1 MHVLNTVTNYVAGAK
16 TLHELLEL
24 DTQGFQGVRVKLM
37 WMGLN
42 NDWKEVVKRAAPIDP
57 EVLCHI
63 RGELDLDSEK
73 DLVFWSLCLMAF
85 FILARKSNLVPTGKF
100 DPQKQM
106 CAKHVNF
113 TKNKVQ
119 FTLHWSKT

>member
-1 MHVLNTVTNYVAGAK
+1 MRVLNTVKNYVAGVK

-42 NDWKEVVKRAAPIDP
+42 NDWKEAVKHAAPIDP
-57 EVLCHI
+57 DVLRHI

-73 DLVFWSLCLMAF
+73 DLVF
-85 FILARKSNLVPTGKF
+85 
-100 DPQKQM
+100 
-106 CAKHVNF
+106 
-113 TKNKVQ
+113 
-119 FTLHWSKT
+119 